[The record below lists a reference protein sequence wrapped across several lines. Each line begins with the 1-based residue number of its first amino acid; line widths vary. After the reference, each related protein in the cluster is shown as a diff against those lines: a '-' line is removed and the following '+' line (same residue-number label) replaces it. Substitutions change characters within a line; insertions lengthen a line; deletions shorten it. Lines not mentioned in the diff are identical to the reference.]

1 MREIVIKKAKL
12 HETQP
17 RDDLRDKSPDELIGM
32 MWQLALNAWS
42 FKETVDVEP
51 RLQRHVVVLKRGRT
65 WDSTGSGSDLVS
77 DQAVCAT

>member
-12 HETQP
+12 HDIQL
-17 RDDLRDKSPDELIGM
+17 RDDLQDKSPDELIGM

-51 RLQRHVVVLKRGRT
+51 RLQRHVVVLKRRKG
-65 WDSTGSGSDLVS
+65 
-77 DQAVCAT
+77 